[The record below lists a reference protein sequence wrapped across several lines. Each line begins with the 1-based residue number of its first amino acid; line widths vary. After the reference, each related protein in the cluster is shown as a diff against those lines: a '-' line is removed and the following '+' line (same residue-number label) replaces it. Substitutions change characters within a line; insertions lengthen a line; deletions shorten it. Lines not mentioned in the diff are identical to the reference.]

1 MNFIGYDFYKGI
13 DGFSSVSC
21 GTNVSGISITNG
33 IYDDFY
39 LTKDPDKYKSDDL
52 TWNEDTLIHVT
63 FDQSSSGG
71 NLPYILDNIG
81 SFRLKRREVGAF
93 EWTGLYEYTITDI
106 NNINFTYIDKFAKG
120 RNTEYEYCIVP
131 VSKEGVE
138 QSYNTIKVVSN
149 FDGAVI
155 ADKDTMY
162 HILLEPS
169 VTSTTRNKDA
179 TVISTMNNKYPFVFY
194 GSNANYHSGSFSGVV
209 IKYNGNDSWD
219 FDKSVEY
226 RDEMTEWLT
235 NGEPKILKMWD
246 GRIWMINVS
255 GNITSDSS
263 EHPDKVTISFDFV
276 EIGDTSSTEDLY
288 NNGFVNYTTK
298 ELGV

>member
-39 LTKDPDKYKSDDL
+39 LTKDPNKYKSDDL

-120 RNTEYEYCIVP
+120 RNKGC
-131 VSKEGVE
+131 
-138 QSYNTIKVVSN
+138 
-149 FDGAVI
+149 
-155 ADKDTMY
+155 
-162 HILLEPS
+162 
-169 VTSTTRNKDA
+169 
-179 TVISTMNNKYPFVFY
+179 
-194 GSNANYHSGSFSGVV
+194 
-209 IKYNGNDSWD
+209 
-219 FDKSVEY
+219 
-226 RDEMTEWLT
+226 
-235 NGEPKILKMWD
+235 
-246 GRIWMINVS
+246 
-255 GNITSDSS
+255 
-263 EHPDKVTISFDFV
+263 
-276 EIGDTSSTEDLY
+276 
-288 NNGFVNYTTK
+288 
-298 ELGV
+298 